1 MGDDK
6 VMKKTMCQ
14 QVVKIRRA
22 SRSLLLPAEGLTC
35 LSICIAVS
43 MTMVVDAT
51 AQVKLA
57 PVTVVG
63 EHQERLERPGS
74 AHVVTEQE
82 LRAQNY
88 DDVNQA
94 LRRVPGVYFRQEDG
108 FGLFPNISLR
118 GTDTTR
124 SAKITVMEDG
134 VMIAPAPYSA
144 PAAYFSPATGRMSSI
159 EILKGSSQVKYGPHI
174 TGGVLNYQST
184 RIPVEQRAFL
194 RSTYG
199 EFGDF
204 RAHGFVGDTLDTQW
218 GRFGYVLE
226 GYARKNDGFKS
237 IDKTPDFRKSGDT
250 GFTRFEPMV
259 KLSFEP
265 KTDLYQHFEFK
276 FGYTNI
282 DANEG
287 YLGLPDAEFRND
299 PFRRLAASRFDNI
312 KTDQYRGHLR
322 HFMAPTDDLD
332 VTTTFYYTEFSRN
345 WFKLH
350 DLRNVPGT
358 SGTVNLSR
366 ALAGANGGAGLAC
379 LKGELDC
386 TLRARNNNRDYLTRG
401 VESVANYR
409 FNTGQVAHHITG
421 GVRYH
426 YDEERRFQRDELF
439 FQAANGTI
447 FDHNPG
453 TPGDAG
459 NRRDSVD
466 ALAFHAQDRIRIGR
480 WQFIPGIRYERLWLN
495 YENFDNPANSGR
507 ASLDLFAGGV
517 GVVYDLND
525 QWKLI
530 GGAHR
535 GFSPP
540 NPSSVVT
547 NKLKEET
554 STAFEWGGRYQGMNG
569 ALAAEAIGF
578 LTLFDD
584 LIVID
589 NIGGTGTGV
598 ADNLGKAQSLG
609 LEFSTTFDA
618 GMANNW
624 GFSNPYFVT
633 FTYTDATQRS
643 SARSTNAESIF
654 SFGGKGNKIPY
665 IPEYQLT
672 TGTSIDFAQWGLN
685 FSASYVGETFT
696 SASNVTTQVDG
707 NGNPDARFGKT
718 DSYWLLDMGA
728 HYQVKRGIKILAGV
742 HNLLNEKYIASRQPH
757 GPRPGMPRM
766 AYAGFELSF

>member
-1 MGDDK
+1 
-6 VMKKTMCQ
+6 MKKQ
-14 QVVKIRRA
+14 IERRA
-22 SRSLLLPAEGLTC
+22 VNTRPLTGRSLLVRSLACLGICMATTPAMAEE
-35 LSICIAVS
+35 A
-43 MTMVVDAT
+43 A

-88 DDVNQA
+88 DNIDQA

-184 RIPVEQRAFL
+184 QIPLKQRAYL

-204 RAHGFVGDTLDTQW
+204 RAHGFVGNTLDTEW

-226 GYARKNDGFKS
+226 GYFRRNDGFKK
-237 IDKTPDFRKSGDT
+237 IDKTPDFRNSGDT

-276 FGYTNI
+276 FGYTSL
-282 DANEG
+282 DADET
-287 YLGLPDAEFRND
+287 YLGLADADFRNS
-299 PFRRLAASRFDNI
+299 PYRRYAASRFDNI
-312 KTDQYRGHLR
+312 TTEQFRSHLR
-322 HFMAPTDDLD
+322 HFIAPTDNLD
-332 VTTTFYYTEFSRN
+332 VTTTFYYTDFSRN

-350 DLRNVPGT
+350 DLRNVPGA
-358 SGTVNLSR
+358 GNMNLSR
-366 ALAGANGGAGLAC
+366 AVAGANGGAGLAC
-379 LKGELDC
+379 LKGELEC
-386 TLRARNNNRDYLTRG
+386 TLRLRNNNRDYATQG

-409 FNTGQVAHHITG
+409 FNTGQVAHHVTG

-426 YDEERRFQRDELF
+426 YDKERRFQRDELF

-453 TPGDAG
+453 QPGDAG
-459 NRRDSVD
+459 NSKDSVD
-466 ALAFHAQDRIRIGR
+466 ALAFHMQDRIRWGR

-495 YENFDNPANSGR
+495 HENFSNQANSGR
-507 ASLDLFAGGV
+507 ASLDLFAGGL
-517 GVVYDLND
+517 GVVYDLSEE
-525 QWKLI
+525 WKLI

-540 NPSSVVT
+540 NPQSAVVS
-547 NKLKEET
+547 KLKEET
-554 STAFEWGGRYQGMNG
+554 STGFEWGTRYLGMNG
-569 ALAAEAIGF
+569 ALSAEAIGF

-584 LIVID
+584 LIVVN
-589 NIGGTGTGV
+589 NIGGAGTGL

-609 LEFSTTFDA
+609 VEFSTTFDA

-624 GFSNPYFVT
+624 GFSNPYFFT

-643 SARSTNAESIF
+643 NARSTDAESIF
-654 SFGGKGNKIPY
+654 SFGEKGNKIPY

-672 TGTSIDFAQWGLN
+672 TGTSIEFAEWGFN
-685 FSASYVGETFT
+685 FTASYIGATYT

-742 HNLLNEKYIASRQPH
+742 HNLLDEKYISSRQPH
-757 GPRPGMPRM
+757 GPRPGAPRM
-766 AYAGFELSF
+766 AYAGFELNF